1 MTAVSQGDSRPQSVN
16 IWEVACETRSKRFV
30 DSHSRCVDSLRTQS
44 PAVHTSIHR
53 QMATFVAAP
62 PVHKPQPGL
71 VGNALRKQEVSNPG
85 LRQQLAVAEVKRQRA
100 LKEEVSKLSAQVAA
114 LEVKLAAK
122 DAAAGSELAAL
133 VANLRALTEA
143 ALNGDAILTGPTS
156 AGAVG
161 AAVGQRPSSAPYR
174 TLNDAAS
181 AVSWSADA
189 YGKSKT
195 PGWYHTC
202 RKELYKQRAARAAA
216 EPSGC
221 FISHSKYAAEA
232 TRVAPADRPAFGPGK
247 HPRSK
252 PTVSTPRA

>member
-1 MTAVSQGDSRPQSVN
+1 MKLARNDLSTRT
-16 IWEVACETRSKRFV
+16 VA
-30 DSHSRCVDSLRTQS
+30 VDSLRTQS
-44 PAVHTSIHR
+44 PAVRTSIHR

-122 DAAAGSELAAL
+122 DAAAASELAAL